1 MSAATLPG
9 SDQRADQGRETG
21 LAERVFRIRES
32 GILAVLVVFVLV
44 TTAVQHRFLNAA
56 NIQFVLVDTATF
68 ALLAL
73 GETMV
78 VISRNVDLSVG
89 SVVGLSAYL
98 SSDLFA
104 GHSGLPIPVIF
115 LAGLGIGLAC
125 GVANGVMV
133 AVGRVP
139 SLVVTL
145 ATLYIIRGID
155 ILVVG
160 GSEVDASQLPNA
172 FLDIPKDTIL
182 GIPDIAIV
190 VAVVIAVGA
199 YYLRSYRSGRDL
211 YAIGSNPDAA
221 RLAGLPVGRR
231 VFTAFAVS
239 GAIAGLAGVLWAAQY
254 GTINSTAGTGYELQV
269 VSAVVV
275 GGVAI
280 FGGSGSVIGA
290 AIGALLLTT
299 ISSALYVLGIS
310 SFWDQAIWGFLLLV
324 AIALDQTITERLTS
338 ALRSRKP
345 RSRKPSTTS
354 PSSTGT
360 PS

>member
-1 MSAATLPG
+1 MRAVIAPRRPQRPD
-9 SDQRADQGRETG
+9 SDARNVR
-21 LAERVFRIRES
+21 LAERVARVRES
-32 GILAVLVVFVLV
+32 GILVVLVVFVAV
-44 TTAVQHRFLNAA
+44 TTLVKHRFLDAS
-56 NIQFVLVDTATF
+56 NIQFVLVDTTVF

-89 SVVGLSAYL
+89 SVLGLSAYL
-98 SSDLFA
+98 STDLFA
-104 GHSGLPIPVIF
+104 RHPGIPIPVVF

-125 GVANGVMV
+125 GIANGIMV
-133 AVGRVP
+133 AAGRVP

-155 ILVVG
+155 ILIVG
-160 GSEVDASQLPNA
+160 GNEVDASSLPNA
-172 FLDIPKDTIL
+172 FLDIPKDTTG
-182 GIPDIAIV
+182 GIPDIAIA
-190 VAVVIAVGA
+190 VAVVIAIGA
-199 YYLRSYRSGRDL
+199 YYLRTYRSGRDL

-239 GAIAGLAGVLWAAQY
+239 GAIAGIAGVLWGAQY

-280 FGGSGSVIGA
+280 FGGSGSVTGA
-290 AIGALLLTT
+290 ALGALLLST

-310 SFWDQAIWGFLLLV
+310 PFWDQAIWGFLLLL

-338 ALRSRKP
+338 ALRIRTA
-345 RSRKPSTTS
+345 RQGHGNPS
-354 PSSTGT
+354 
-360 PS
+360 